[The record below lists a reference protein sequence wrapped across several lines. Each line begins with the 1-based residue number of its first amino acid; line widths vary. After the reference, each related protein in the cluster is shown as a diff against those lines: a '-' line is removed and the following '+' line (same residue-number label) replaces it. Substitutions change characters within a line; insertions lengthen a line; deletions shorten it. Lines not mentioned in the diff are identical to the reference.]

1 MRYFIGFLLTLGL
14 VILLIVL
21 LFGGGNDSKQSAP
34 EQTQQGNR
42 SLESFANTDAEASM
56 VIAGAIN
63 ADELHRQIRVTVDR
77 TTVTYQ
83 TVQGYEGR
91 VIEQRTFA
99 NNQAAYEAFLKALS
113 VTGFTQGDRSA
124 ELASEQ
130 GRCPLG
136 TRTVFSFKDASDKQ
150 LMRFWT
156 TSCGEKSY
164 LGNSVAT
171 TRLFQAQVPGYQ
183 NFASTVD
190 L

>member
-21 LFGGGNDSKQSAP
+21 LFGGGNDSKKSTEP
-34 EQTQQGNR
+34 TQQGNR
-42 SLESFANTDAEASM
+42 SLQSFANTDAEASM

-63 ADELHRQIRVTVDR
+63 AEELHRQIRITVDR
-77 TTVTYQ
+77 NTVTYQ
-83 TVQGYEGR
+83 TIQGYEGR
-91 VIEQRTFA
+91 VIDQRTFA
-99 NNQAAYEAFLKALS
+99 NNQAAFEAFLKALNFA
-113 VTGFTQGDRSA
+113 GFTQGDTSE

-136 TRTVFSFKDASDKQ
+136 TRTVFAFDEGNEQ

-156 TSCGEKSY
+156 TSCGAKNY
-164 LGNSVAT
+164 LGNGEAT

-183 NFASTVD
+183 NLASTVE